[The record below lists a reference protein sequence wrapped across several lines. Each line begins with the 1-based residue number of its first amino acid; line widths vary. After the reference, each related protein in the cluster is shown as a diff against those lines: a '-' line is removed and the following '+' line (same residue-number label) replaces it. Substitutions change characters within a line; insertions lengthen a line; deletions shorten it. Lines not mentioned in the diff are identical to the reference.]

1 MRLLLGVRFESGP
14 YSEGTF
20 LKKKKENI
28 AEGFVYYTSGKSS
41 ADPSSSTSGC
51 GPEVDGD
58 NEEIMHICARIL
70 FFKGLVGK
78 YAL

>member
-1 MRLLLGVRFESGP
+1 GL
-14 YSEGTF
+14 YTD
-20 LKKKKENI
+20 
-28 AEGFVYYTSGKSS
+28 TSGKSS